1 MIIPSL
7 NWPKSR
13 RWTAHV
19 IVAFALASILSLQA
33 IATDTS
39 PGALLAESWE
49 LAKNR
54 VDHGDVRT
62 MAALRIG
69 ETMRMAGMKDAAV
82 AAFDECLALVA
93 QGGDADNRDEA
104 KIELARE
111 FLLLGLPER
120 AHGLARELK
129 VREFDL
135 AGQCILARTA
145 LELGDAAEA
154 ERAVREAL
162 ALARTPGRKTDRMG
176 RAMLCA
182 LGRAAVELKQPGLAR
197 ECEDA
202 IADAVWKSALTG
214 DRAASMA
221 GSGNLGEA
229 LRIAAQAADEHMAVL
244 AHARVMAALIKRG
257 IAAEQISSALMAV
270 AAKMK
275 ETDKREFALRIAAGV
290 VAAAG
295 DVKSAAKIAAEIQSP
310 TTRLLAM
317 GPFVEAASFN
327 DLMSL
332 LSQSAAA
339 DQSALAEMLA
349 VGCGKR
355 GLAGQALTVAAKV
368 TQGWPRVRALCDA
381 AKGPGKEGA
390 TKLLAAAVDELSRV
404 PDAGWRCIARSRVAL
419 AAHRGGDA
427 KLADEQIAAARGE
440 AMRIESADDY
450 RAVLPQVIEAAL
462 DCGGKEL
469 AATTLGDALK
479 RKPVPALR
487 DVLVPMLI
495 EAGQPDAALAE
506 TAAASLE
513 NDFARRF
520 VAYRLAR
527 AGRVADAVTFAG
539 KFNSRLRAEA
549 LCDIARAQLP
559 AVPPRHVPFRRVGL
573 SLHGGWMSWTP
584 RLERMGLPWEV
595 MPLSTPY
602 EEGAA
607 GLAARYTMLG
617 FPGAGDH
624 HIQCSAAGIE
634 HVRGFLRDGGGLFG
648 ICAGQ
653 LFAIGHPYGHRFVP
667 ADFYYLRGGGPHE
680 VQMAAGQPAGA
691 GLPSQIIIVR
701 RNGDFMLPRPGCDVI
716 GWYDNENICA
726 AVIAARYGL
735 GRVVVS
741 SPHPEGDNSFSPTDR
756 LCIELTRW
764 ILEDTP

>member
-1 MIIPSL
+1 MILPSL
-7 NWPKSR
+7 NWPKSK
-13 RWTAHV
+13 RWHTRA
-19 IVAFALASILSLQA
+19 IVAFALASIFTLQA
-33 IATDTS
+33 VATDTS
-39 PGALLAESWE
+39 PTALLAES
-49 LAKNR
+49 LALANKR
-54 VDHGDVRT
+54 TDYGDARA
-62 MAALRIG
+62 MAALRLG
-69 ETMRMAGMKDAAV
+69 ATMRMAGMKDAAA
-82 AAFDECLALVA
+82 AAFEECVALVA

-120 AHGLARELK
+120 ARGLTRELK
-129 VREFDL
+129 AREFDL

-145 LELGDAAEA
+145 LELGDATEA

-162 ALARTPGRKTDRMG
+162 VLARTPGRKTDRMG

-182 LGRAAVELKQPGLAR
+182 LARAAVELKQPGLAR

-221 GSGNLGEA
+221 GSGNVEEA
-229 LRIAAQAADEHMAVL
+229 LRIAAQAMDEHMAVL

-257 IAAEQISSALMAV
+257 GAPEQVSSALMAV

-275 ETDKREFALRIAAGV
+275 EADKREFALRIAAGV

-295 DVKSAAKIAAEIQSP
+295 DVKSAAKIAAEIRSP

-317 GPFVEAASFN
+317 GSFVEAESFKE
-327 DLMSL
+327 LMSL

-339 DQSALAEMLA
+339 DQSALAEVLA

-355 GLAGQALTVAAKV
+355 GLAEQALTVAAKV
-368 TQGWPRVRALCDA
+368 PQGWPRVRALCDA
-381 AKGPGKEGA
+381 AKCLRKEGA
-390 TKLLAAAVDELSRV
+390 TKLLIAAVDELSRV
-404 PDAGWRCIARSRVAL
+404 PDAGWRCIARSQIAL
-419 AAHRGGDA
+419 AAHRGGHT
-427 KLADEQIAAARGE
+427 KLADEQLAVGCDEARH
-440 AMRIESADDY
+440 IESVDDY

-462 DCGGKEL
+462 DCGCKEL
-469 AATTLGDALK
+469 AAKTLGDALK
-479 RKPVPALR
+479 RKPAPALR

-495 EAGQPDAALAE
+495 DAGQPDAALAE
-506 TAAASLE
+506 IAAASLE

-520 VAYRLAR
+520 VAYRLAK
-527 AGRVADAVTFAG
+527 AGRVADAVTFAS

-559 AVPPRHVPFRRVGL
+559 VVLPRHVPSRRVGL

-595 MPLSTPY
+595 MPFSAPY
-602 EEGAA
+602 EEGPE

-617 FPGAGDH
+617 FPGTGDH

-667 ADFYYLRGGGPHE
+667 ADYYYLRGGGPHE
-680 VQMAAGQPAGA
+680 VQMAAGHPASA
-691 GLPSQIIIVR
+691 GLPSQMIIVR
-701 RNGDFMLPRPGCDVI
+701 RNGDFMVPRPGCEVI

-726 AVIAARYGL
+726 AVIAARYGF

-756 LCIELTRW
+756 LCIEITQWVLGG
-764 ILEDTP
+764 TP